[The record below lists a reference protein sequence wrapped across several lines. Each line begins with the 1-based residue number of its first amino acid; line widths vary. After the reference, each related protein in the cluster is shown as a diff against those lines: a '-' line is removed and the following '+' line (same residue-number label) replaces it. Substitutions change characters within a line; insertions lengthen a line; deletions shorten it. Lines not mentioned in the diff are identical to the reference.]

1 MREYDNYTPYQKPAK
16 EILVSKTN
24 YKETSNY
31 SVDITGDSKIYC
43 VGLVDMAK
51 STKISAGL
59 NQEKMSR
66 YYEIFL
72 NSMANIV
79 EKFGGFVIK
88 NIGDSLLYYFPDSSK
103 SNTRY
108 GYLSCLECNLN
119 MIELH
124 NPINKIMQQEDLPPL
139 NYRVSADYGKVIIM
153 KSTNSKS
160 IDILGAPVNIC
171 TKINDFTPE
180 NEAVIGSDLYQMVKG
195 FDDYK
200 YKMIN
205 DYSIGLKNSYP
216 IYLLQRK

>member
-24 YKETSNY
+24 HKEASNY
-31 SVDITGDSKIYC
+31 SVNVSSDSQIYC
-43 VGLVDMAK
+43 VGLVDMVK

-59 NQEKMSR
+59 SQEKMSR

-103 SNTRY
+103 SNIRY

-139 NYRVSADYGKVIIM
+139 NYRVSADYGKVIKM
-153 KSTNSKS
+153 KSTNSDS
-160 IDILGAPVNIC
+160 IDFLGAPVNIC
-171 TKINDFTPE
+171 TKINGDSPE

-205 DYSIGLKNSYP
+205 EFSIGLKYSYP

>member
-1 MREYDNYTPYQKPAK
+1 
-16 EILVSKTN
+16 
-24 YKETSNY
+24 
-31 SVDITGDSKIYC
+31 
-43 VGLVDMAK
+43 
-51 STKISAGL
+51 
-59 NQEKMSR
+59 
-66 YYEIFL
+66 
-72 NSMANIV
+72 
-79 EKFGGFVIK
+79 
-88 NIGDSLLYYFPDSSK
+88 
-103 SNTRY
+103 
-108 GYLSCLECNLN
+108 